1 MPRGCRWEGEEAPPQ
16 VLPPTDQDKPPASYC
31 SHDSHSGGGDSFTR
45 AREAVGEGE
54 EGRWPGTPGEEWGEV
69 PQERQRLLALAQ
81 KALNDGVTK
90 AVIFVTGDQHWGEL
104 LAKRIPASPEGGG
117 ERVVYEVTASRVYE
131 AWDPPSVSNG
141 NRLRSPPHPPT
152 KPTPPPSPTHPL
164 TRARSCDWE
173 GEGPYTRACALPFTH
188 QGTTHTACAPDD
200 GGEWCPTQTDAEGH
214 PVPGAPNPS
223 PAQCFKRVKKGAYV

>member
-1 MPRGCRWEGEEAPPQ
+1 MIASGIQVEGEVAPPQ
-16 VLPPTDQDKPPASYC
+16 VLPPTDQDKPPESFC

-69 PQERQRLLALAQ
+69 PQERQRLLTLAQ

-104 LAKRIPASPEGGG
+104 LAKRMPASPEGGG
-117 ERVVYEVTASRVYE
+117 EQVVYEVTASRVYE

-141 NRLRSPPHPPT
+141 NRLRWPPPPPHP
-152 KPTPPPSPTHPL
+152 S
-164 TRARSCDWE
+164 
-173 GEGPYTRACALPFTH
+173 LPH
-188 QGTTHTACAPDD
+188 QG
-200 GGEWCPTQTDAEGH
+200 EEL
-214 PVPGAPNPS
+214 
-223 PAQCFKRVKKGAYV
+223 

>member
-1 MPRGCRWEGEEAPPQ
+1 M
-16 VLPPTDQDKPPASYC
+16 LPPTDQDKPPASYC

-152 KPTPPPSPTHPL
+152 TLAPPNPTPSSGPGAATGRGRGPTPGPVPSPSPTRAPPTPPVPL
-164 TRARSCDWE
+164 MMVES
-173 GEGPYTRACALPFTH
+173 
-188 QGTTHTACAPDD
+188 
-200 GGEWCPTQTDAEGH
+200 
-214 PVPGAPNPS
+214 GAPH
-223 PAQCFKRVKKGAYV
+223 